1 MPGPEIAEP
10 VPAAPILAA
19 LAFQLA
25 WIVTALGAA
34 RGLAWPGVC
43 ACAFP
48 IVLHIAAARDRG
60 RALTIVGFSSA
71 LGALGESLLGALGV
85 VGYAA
90 GWHGQPWLA
99 PAWLIALWA
108 AFAATL
114 PAMLKLLGGLPWLLV
129 ALIGGAVGL
138 LSYLAGERLGAL
150 SFLEPRLLAFA
161 AVAALWAVALP
172 VLLALESRLAPVV
185 AD

>member
-1 MPGPEIAEP
+1 MPAPAILIA
-10 VPAAPILAA
+10 L
-19 LAFQLA
+19 LFQA
-25 WIVTALGAA
+25 VWIVTALGAA
-34 RGLAWPGVC
+34 RGLAWPGV
-43 ACAFP
+43 AAG
-48 IVLHIAAARDRG
+48 VLLIGLHLAAAHERG
-60 RALTIVGFSSA
+60 RALVVVGLCGA
-71 LGALGESLLGALGV
+71 LGAIGESLLAALGF

-90 GWHGQPWLA
+90 GWPGQPWIA

-114 PAMLKLLGGLPWLLV
+114 PAMRKLLGGLPWLLV
-129 ALIGGAVGL
+129 ALIGGAVGV

-150 SFLEPRLLAFA
+150 TFLEPRLFAFA

-172 VLLALESRLAPVV
+172 LLLALESRLAPMV